1 MTYFII
7 AVIILAA
14 VAPLLHFAPS
24 KRQRAL
30 ARLRERAAVA
40 GLFVEF
46 RDLPGAELDYQ
57 PTSATTRQVIYY
69 GRRLPP
75 SRGKNKRSGSWRTV
89 DGEWRGVVR
98 RDSVPA
104 VLHDLPPQILAAS
117 IDDSSCGLYWREEGE
132 AEIVDQIIATLS
144 TWSAAIVTE

>member
-1 MTYFII
+1 M
-7 AVIILAA
+7 LAA

-30 ARLRERAAVA
+30 AGLRERAAVA

-46 RDLPGAELDYQ
+46 RDLPGAELDHRA
-57 PTSATTRQVIYY
+57 TSTATRQVIYY

-75 SRGKNKRSGSWRTV
+75 SRGKNARSGSWRTV
-89 DGEWRGVVR
+89 DGTWRGVVR
-98 RDSVPA
+98 RKSVPA
-104 VLHDLPPQILAAS
+104 GLHDLPPQILAAS
-117 IDDSSCGLYWREEGE
+117 IDESSCGLYWREEGE

-144 TWSAAIVTE
+144 TWSVDIVEE